1 EPRTQTAAAVDVPT
15 TTDRNCIPI
24 SRVFDRFRNMPATSH
39 RAEYMSQTVEPR
51 IQTTAAVH
59 GHNTAD
65 RNCVPISKV
74 FDRFR
79 NMRVTNDRA
88 ECIAQTAS
96 CSRLLAAVGN
106 RDRSSVYTPV
116 VPVPKLSKATLAR
129 LGSNNA
135 RNNLQHTGDV
145 LMHFFSFYLLL

>member
-1 EPRTQTAAAVDVPT
+1 MTAGSIANRFPT
-15 TTDRNCIPI
+15 
-24 SRVFDRFRNMPATSH
+24 
-39 RAEYMSQTVEPR
+39 TVEPR

-59 GHNTAD
+59 GH
-65 RNCVPISKV
+65 K
-74 FDRFR
+74 
-79 NMRVTNDRA
+79 
-88 ECIAQTAS
+88 AQTAS